1 MNLNT
6 AGGDISAA
14 GFQMTVRVV
23 QTIVYFILACAGV
36 FLEHWVIRNID
47 RIRETRDDLAQ
58 LAGIDRE
65 EDARIIKG
73 NL

>member
-1 MNLNT
+1 MNLST

-14 GFQMTVRVV
+14 RFQMTILVV
-23 QTIVYFILACAGV
+23 QTIVYFILACTSI
-36 FLEHWVIRNID
+36 FLENWVIRNID
-47 RIRETRDDLAQ
+47 KIRETRDDLAQ

-73 NL
+73 S